1 MTQPATPAGSS
12 GPAGGP
18 SSVPHYDERLWPNFW
33 VWLIAAGTAAAVV
46 VMLAPISMAA
56 GIIGAIVAAILLAVL
71 LIAST
76 PRILVTDTMLQVG
89 RAQIERRYVGRVEA
103 FTGEAATEQ
112 RGPKLNG
119 TAYMCMRGWI
129 DPVVTIEIT
138 DETDLT
144 PYWIA
149 STRRPQQLLAALDRP
164 AQRED

>member
-1 MTQPATPAGSS
+1 MTQPATPAGGS

-18 SSVPHYDERLWPNFW
+18 SSVTHYDERLWPNFW

-46 VMLAPISMAA
+46 VMLAPISMTA

-76 PRILVTDTMLQVG
+76 PRILVTDTMLHVG
-89 RAQIERRYVGRVEA
+89 RAQIERRYVGQVEA
-103 FTGEAATEQ
+103 YTGEAATEQ

-129 DPVVTIEIT
+129 DPVVTIQIT

-149 STRRPQQLLAALDRP
+149 STRRPQQLAAALNHP
-164 AQRED
+164 AQDKH

>member
-1 MTQPATPAGSS
+1 VTQ
-12 GPAGGP
+12 
-18 SSVPHYDERLWPNFW
+18 YDERLWPNFW

-56 GIIGAIVAAILLAVL
+56 GIIGAVVAAILLTVL
-71 LIAST
+71 LIVST
-76 PRILVTDTMLQVG
+76 PRILVTDTMLHVG
-89 RAQIERRYVGRVEA
+89 RAQIERRYVGQVEA

-129 DPVVTIEIT
+129 DPVVTIQIT

-149 STRRPQQLLAALDRP
+149 STRRPQQLAAALNRP
-164 AQRED
+164 AEDKD

>member
-18 SSVPHYDERLWPNFW
+18 CSAPQYDERLWPNFG

-46 VMLAPISMAA
+46 VMLAPISMIA
-56 GIIGAIVAAILLAVL
+56 GIIGAVVAAILLTVL
-71 LIAST
+71 LIAAT
-76 PRILVTDTMLQVG
+76 PRILVTDTMLHVG
-89 RAQIERRYVGRVEA
+89 RAQIERRYVGQVQA
-103 FTGEAATEQ
+103 FTGEAATQQ